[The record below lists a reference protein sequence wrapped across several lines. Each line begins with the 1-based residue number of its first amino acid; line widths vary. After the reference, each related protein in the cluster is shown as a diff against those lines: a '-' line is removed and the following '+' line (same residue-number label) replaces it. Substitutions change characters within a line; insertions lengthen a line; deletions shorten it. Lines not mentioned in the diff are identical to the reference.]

1 MNVAFLYNNIFRDS
15 DYGKKHPVTLN
26 RISNVFDLAKLMN
39 FKKVFYYKSKIASVD
54 DLCMFHEKE
63 YVELL
68 KKTEQT
74 QNITKYNS
82 KKYNLGT
89 VSNPIFKEMFRRHAA
104 ATGSL
109 LMAADLI
116 KNNKYNLIFSPGS
129 GAHHAQKQK
138 ASGFCYLND
147 IATCIVYLK
156 KVGMKKILYFDMDAH
171 YGDGVVESFRNDK
184 SVLTVS
190 IHQKNL
196 WPKSGHYILEN
207 DIINIPVEKGFNDL
221 DFKHLIEEKLLS
233 YFINFQ
239 PDVVLMQMGADSLK
253 DDYMSEMLLTNNA
266 MSFIIKTFKRLFK
279 NIIVMGGGGYNPWTT
294 LRAWIYNLATL
305 SGEEEKLNLNFSSK
319 NFLKEITW
327 KIKPKKNWI
336 EEVIDKPN
344 VFNDNVKL

>member
-1 MNVAFLYNNIFRDS
+1 MTVAFLYNNIFRNS
-15 DYGKKHPVTLN
+15 NYGQKHPVTLN
-26 RISNVFDLAKLMN
+26 RVSNVFDLAKLID
-39 FKKVFYYKSKIASVD
+39 FKNVDYHNSTIASVN

-74 QNITKYNS
+74 QSISAFNS

-89 VSNPIFKEMFRRHAA
+89 VSNPIFKEMFRRHAV

-116 KNNKYNLIFSPGS
+116 KSNQYNLIFSPGS

-147 IATCIVYLK
+147 IATCIIYLK
-156 KVGMKKILYFDMDAH
+156 KIGMKKILYFDMDAH

-196 WPKSGHYILEN
+196 WPKSGHYIFEN
-207 DIINIPVEKGFNDL
+207 SIINIPVDSGFDDL
-221 DFKHLIEEKLLS
+221 AFKYLIEDKLLS
-233 YFINFQ
+233 CFINFQ

-253 DDYMSEMLLTNNA
+253 DDHMSEMLLTNNA
-266 MSFIIKTFKRLFK
+266 MSFIIKTFKGLFK

-305 SGEEEKLNLNFSSK
+305 SGEEAKLNLNLSAK

-327 KIKPKKNWI
+327 KVKPEKNWI
-336 EEVIDKPN
+336 EEIVDKPN
-344 VFNDNVKL
+344 VFDDKVKL